1 MSRTVLTQKCYQARP
16 GDLAAKWYLVDA
28 TDQVLG
34 RLAVKVATVLM
45 GKDKPTFT
53 PHVDTGAYIVVINAD
68 KVRVTGK
75 KAQQKTYEHY
85 TRHPGGRRIVPYE
98 QMLAKHPDRV
108 VELAVWGML
117 PKTKLGKHLLKKL
130 KVYAGAEHPHASQ
143 SPVPLAI

>member
-1 MSRTVLTQKCYQARP
+1 MSRTVLTQKCYQAKAHDVAP
-16 GDLAAKWYLVDA
+16 KWYVVDA
-28 TDQVLG
+28 RDQVLG
-34 RLAVKVATVLM
+34 RLAVKVATVLL

-53 PHVDTGAYIVVINAD
+53 PHVDTGAFVVVINAD
-68 KVRVTGK
+68 KIRVTGR
-75 KAQQKTYEHY
+75 KAQQKTYSYY
-85 TRHPGGRRIVPYE
+85 TRHPGGQKIVPYE

-130 KVYAGAEHPHASQ
+130 KVYAGTEHPHASQ

>member
-1 MSRTVLTQKCYQARP
+1 MSRTVLTQKCYQAKAHDIAP
-16 GDLAAKWYLVDA
+16 MWYIVDA
-28 TDQVLG
+28 RDQVLG

-53 PHVDTGAYIVVINAD
+53 PHVDTGAFIVVINAD
-68 KVRVTGK
+68 KIRVTGK

-85 TRHPGGRRIVPYE
+85 TRHPGGRKIVPYE
-98 QMLAKHPDRV
+98 RMLARHPARV

-130 KVYAGAEHPHASQ
+130 KVYAGADHPHASQ
-143 SPVPLAI
+143 GPEPLAI